1 MAIPTSEL
9 QKINPSAII
18 ELFELQLIASIHGSD
33 QLYRWH
39 SGSNQNGNGEIIW
52 QGNNYTRFPVEAEG
66 FEFTGKGQIPRPTLT
81 VSNVLSTL
89 TTLIASVNAF
99 TPANDLNGA
108 KLTRIRTTADNL
120 DAVNFAPVTTTSTT
134 TTTIADPADA
144 ETVTYTV
151 TVVQDSNGDN
161 VFALNGVQK
170 PIITMKRGSTYIFN
184 QEDASN
190 QNHQLAFKS
199 DSSGAYTTGVSNT
212 GTYAGQ
218 ANYITT
224 FQPRYPDAPSDLRYY
239 CTSHGNGMGNTIT
252 INNPNTTTTTSTSQ
266 TTTQTNPFGTPSSNK
281 FPDEVFFLDRKVVE
295 NREVVQYELVSALDL
310 ANVRVP
316 KRQITRK
323 DFDGVGTFI
332 DA

>member
-33 QLYRWH
+33 SIYRWH
-39 SGSNQNGNGEIIW
+39 SGSNQNGNGEIVW
-52 QGNNYTRFPVEAEG
+52 QGNNYAKFPVEAEG

-89 TTLIASVNAF
+89 TTLIQAVNTF

-120 DAVNFAPVTTTSTT
+120 DAVNFAPVTTTTTT

-144 ETVTYTV
+144 ETVTFTV
-151 TVVQDSNGDN
+151 TVAQDSGGNN
-161 VFALNGVQK
+161 IFLINGVAN
-170 PIITMKRGSTYIFN
+170 PVLTMKRGSTYIFN
-184 QEDASN
+184 QSDNSN
-190 QNHQLAFKS
+190 VGHPLRIKS
-199 DSSGAYTTGVSNT
+199 DAGGQQTTTNAGTLGTDATVTYQPAYPT
-212 GTYAGQ
+212 
-218 ANYITT
+218 
-224 FQPRYPDAPSDLRYY
+224 APNDLRYY
-239 CTSHGNGMGNTIT
+239 CTVHGNSMGNTIT
-252 INNPNTTTTTSTSQ
+252 MNDPSTTTGTTTTSTTS
-266 TTTQTNPFGTPSSNK
+266 QTNPFGTPSSNK
-281 FPDEVFFLDRKVVE
+281 FPDEIFFLDRKIIE

>member
-18 ELFELQLIASIHGSD
+18 ELFELQLITSIHGSD
-33 QLYRWH
+33 QLFRYH
-39 SGSNQNGNGEIIW
+39 SGSNQNNNGEIVW
-52 QGNNYTRFPVEAEG
+52 QGNSYTRFPVEAEG

-120 DAVNFAPVTTTSTT
+120 DAVNF
-134 TTTIADPADA
+134 
-144 ETVTYTV
+144 
-151 TVVQDSNGDN
+151 
-161 VFALNGVQK
+161 
-170 PIITMKRGSTYIFN
+170 
-184 QEDASN
+184 
-190 QNHQLAFKS
+190 
-199 DSSGAYTTGVSNT
+199 SGG
-212 GTYAGQ
+212 
-218 ANYITT
+218 
-224 FQPRYPDAPSDLRYY
+224 
-239 CTSHGNGMGNTIT
+239 
-252 INNPNTTTTTSTSQ
+252 
-266 TTTQTNPFGTPSSNK
+266 TNPFGTPSSNK
-281 FPDEVFFLDRKVVE
+281 FPDEIFFLDRKVLE

>member
-18 ELFELQLIASIHGSD
+18 ELFELQLIATIHGSD

-52 QGNNYTRFPVEAEG
+52 QGNNYARFPVEAEG

-108 KLTRIRTTADNL
+108 KLTRIRTTADNI

-144 ETVTYTV
+144 ETVTFTV
-151 TVVQDSNGDN
+151 TVAQDSYSNN
-161 VFALNGVQK
+161 IFLINGVAK
-170 PIITMKRGSTYIFN
+170 PVLTMKRGSTYIFN
-184 QEDASN
+184 QSDNSNVGHPLRITSDAGG
-190 QNHQLAFKS
+190 QQ
-199 DSSGAYTTGVSNT
+199 TTTNA
-212 GTYAGQ
+212 GTLGTDATVTYEPA
-218 ANYITT
+218 
-224 FQPRYPDAPSDLRYY
+224 YPDAPNDLRYY
-239 CTSHGNGMGNTIT
+239 CTSHGNNMGNTIT
-252 INNPNTTTTTSTSQ
+252 MNNPNTTTGTTTTS

-281 FPDEVFFLDRKVVE
+281 FPDEIFFLDRKIVE

>member
-33 QLYRWH
+33 QLFRYH
-39 SGSNQNGNGEIIW
+39 SGSNQNGNGEIVW
-52 QGNNYTRFPVEAEG
+52 QGNSYTRFPVEAEG

-120 DAVNFAPVTTTSTT
+120 DAINFS
-134 TTTIADPADA
+134 
-144 ETVTYTV
+144 
-151 TVVQDSNGDN
+151 G
-161 VFALNGVQK
+161 
-170 PIITMKRGSTYIFN
+170 GS
-184 QEDASN
+184 
-190 QNHQLAFKS
+190 
-199 DSSGAYTTGVSNT
+199 
-212 GTYAGQ
+212 
-218 ANYITT
+218 
-224 FQPRYPDAPSDLRYY
+224 
-239 CTSHGNGMGNTIT
+239 
-252 INNPNTTTTTSTSQ
+252 
-266 TTTQTNPFGTPSSNK
+266 NPFGTPSSNK
-281 FPDEVFFLDRKVVE
+281 FPDEVFFLDRKVLE

>member
-18 ELFELQLIASIHGSD
+18 ELFELQLIPSIHGSD

-39 SGSNQNGNGEIIW
+39 SGSNQNGNGEIVW
-52 QGNNYTRFPVEAEG
+52 QGNTYARFPVEAEG

-89 TTLIASVNAF
+89 TTLIQSVNTF

-144 ETVTYTV
+144 ETVTFTV
-151 TVVQDSNGDN
+151 TVAQDSYSNN
-161 VFALNGVQK
+161 IFLINGVAK
-170 PIITMKRGSTYIFN
+170 PVLTMKRGSTYIFN
-184 QEDASN
+184 Q
-190 QNHQLAFKS
+190 S
-199 DSSGAYTTGVSNT
+199 DSSNVGHPLRIKSDAGGQQTTTNA
-212 GTYAGQ
+212 GTLGTDATVTYEPA
-218 ANYITT
+218 
-224 FQPRYPDAPSDLRYY
+224 YPDAPSDLRYY
-239 CTSHGNGMGNTIT
+239 CTVHGNAMGNTIT
-252 INNPNTTTTTSTSQ
+252 MNNPNTTTGTVTTTS
-266 TTTQTNPFGTPSSNK
+266 TTQTNPFGTPSSNK
-281 FPDEVFFLDRKVVE
+281 FPDEIFFLDRKIIE

>member
-39 SGSNQNGNGEIIW
+39 SGSNQNGNGEIVW
-52 QGNNYTRFPVEAEG
+52 QGNSYARFPVEAEG
-66 FEFTGKGQIPRPTLT
+66 FEFTGKGQIPRPTIT

-108 KLTRIRTTADNL
+108 KLTRIRTTADNI

-144 ETVTYTV
+144 ESVTYTV
-151 TVVQDSNGDN
+151 TVVNVGGSNI
-161 VFALNGVQK
+161 FAINGSNNPVL
-170 PIITMKRGSTYIFN
+170 TMKRGSTYIFN
-184 QEDASN
+184 QSDNSNVGHPLRITSDAGG
-190 QNHQLAFKS
+190 QQ
-199 DSSGAYTTGVSNT
+199 TTTNA
-212 GTYAGQ
+212 GTLGTDATVTYEPA
-218 ANYITT
+218 
-224 FQPRYPDAPSDLRYY
+224 YPDAPNDLRYY
-239 CTSHGNGMGNTIT
+239 CTSHGNNMGNTIT
-252 INNPNTTTTTSTSQ
+252 MNNPNTTTGTTTTS

-281 FPDEVFFLDRKVVE
+281 FPDEIFFLDRKIVE

>member
-52 QGNNYTRFPVEAEG
+52 QGNNYARFPVEAEG

-151 TVVQDSNGDN
+151 TVAN
-161 VFALNGVQK
+161 VGGVNIFLINGVAK
-170 PIITMKRGSTYIFN
+170 PVITMKRGSTYIFN
-184 QEDASN
+184 QSHSTNVGHPLRITSDAGGQQSTAN
-190 QNHQLAFKS
+190 AGTLGTDATVTYQP
-199 DSSGAYTTGVSNT
+199 AYPS
-212 GTYAGQ
+212 
-218 ANYITT
+218 
-224 FQPRYPDAPSDLRYY
+224 APNDLRYY
-239 CTSHGNGMGNTIT
+239 CTVHGNAMGNTIT
-252 INNPNTTTTTSTSQ
+252 MNDPNTTTQETTTSTTS
-266 TTTQTNPFGTPSSNK
+266 QTNPFGTPSSNK
-281 FPDEVFFLDRKVVE
+281 FPDEIFFLDRKIVE

>member
-39 SGSNQNGNGEIIW
+39 SGSNQNGNGEIVW
-52 QGNNYTRFPVEAEG
+52 QGNSYARFPVEAEG
-66 FEFTGKGQIPRPTLT
+66 FEFTGKGQIPRPTIT

-89 TTLIASVNAF
+89 TALIASVNAF

-108 KLTRIRTTADNL
+108 KLTRIRTTADNI

-144 ETVTYTV
+144 ETVTFTV
-151 TVVQDSNGDN
+151 TVAQDSYSNN
-161 VFALNGVQK
+161 IFLINGVSK
-170 PIITMKRGSTYIFN
+170 PVLTMKRGSTYIFN
-184 QEDASN
+184 QSHSSNVGHPLRITSDAGG
-190 QNHQLAFKS
+190 QQA
-199 DSSGAYTTGVSNT
+199 TTNA
-212 GTYAGQ
+212 GTLGTDATVTYE
-218 ANYITT
+218 
-224 FQPRYPDAPSDLRYY
+224 PDYPSAPNDLRYY
-239 CTSHGNGMGNTIT
+239 CTVHGNAMGNTIT
-252 INNPNTTTTTSTSQ
+252 MNNPNTTTGTVTTTS
-266 TTTQTNPFGTPSSNK
+266 TTQTNPFGTPSSNK
-281 FPDEVFFLDRKVVE
+281 FPDEIFFLDRKIVE

>member
-18 ELFELQLIASIHGSD
+18 ELFELQLIPSIHGSD

-39 SGSNQNGNGEIIW
+39 SGSNQNGNGEIVW
-52 QGNNYTRFPVEAEG
+52 QGNSYTRFPVEAEG

-89 TTLIASVNAF
+89 TTLIQSVNTF

-120 DAVNFAPVTTTSTT
+120 DAVNFAPVTTTTTSTVLL
-134 TTTIADPADA
+134 ADPADA
-144 ETVTYTV
+144 ETVTFTV
-151 TVVQDSNGDN
+151 TVAN
-161 VFALNGVQK
+161 VSGTNFFLIDGVQN
-170 PIITMKRGSTYIFN
+170 PVLTMKRGSTYIFN
-184 QEDASN
+184 QSHSTN
-190 QNHQLAFKS
+190 VGHPLRIKS
-199 DSSGAYTTGVSNT
+199 DAEGQQITSNT
-212 GTYAGQ
+212 GTLGTDATVTYE
-218 ANYITT
+218 
-224 FQPRYPDAPSDLRYY
+224 PVYPSAPNDLRYY
-239 CTSHGNGMGNTIT
+239 CTVHGNGMGNTIT
-252 INNPNTTTTTSTSQ
+252 MNDPNTTTGTSTISTTS
-266 TTTQTNPFGTPSSNK
+266 QTNPFGTPSSNK
-281 FPDEVFFLDRKVVE
+281 FPDEIFFLDRKIIE
-295 NREVVQYELVSALDL
+295 NRQIVQYELVSALDL

>member
-18 ELFELQLIASIHGSD
+18 ELFELQLIASIHGSST
-33 QLYRWH
+33 LYRYH
-39 SGSNQNGNGEIIW
+39 SGSNQNGNGEIVW
-52 QGNNYTRFPVEAEG
+52 QGNSYARFPLEAEG

-89 TTLIASVNAF
+89 TTLIATVNAF

-120 DAVNFAPVTTTSTT
+120 DAVNFS
-134 TTTIADPADA
+134 
-144 ETVTYTV
+144 
-151 TVVQDSNGDN
+151 G
-161 VFALNGVQK
+161 
-170 PIITMKRGSTYIFN
+170 GS
-184 QEDASN
+184 
-190 QNHQLAFKS
+190 
-199 DSSGAYTTGVSNT
+199 
-212 GTYAGQ
+212 
-218 ANYITT
+218 
-224 FQPRYPDAPSDLRYY
+224 
-239 CTSHGNGMGNTIT
+239 
-252 INNPNTTTTTSTSQ
+252 
-266 TTTQTNPFGTPSSNK
+266 NPFGTPSANK
-281 FPDEVFFLDRKVVE
+281 FPDEIFFLDRKVLE